1 MKILIIVFAVVLII
15 ALLSVLMSEPYG
27 RVQKISL
34 EIIKVMVGSVI
45 AILLAYWLA
54 HWLVFSYLKN
64 K

>member
-1 MKILIIVFAVVLII
+1 MKILIIVFAVMLVIT
-15 ALLSVLMSEPYG
+15 LLTALMSEPNS
-27 RVQKISL
+27 RVQRISI
-34 EIIKVMVGSVI
+34 EIIKGIIGSVI